1 MDRSCVPLIGPRG
14 GHIHQTRLYALTCL
28 ALTVLSGAILPDV
41 MGSNVAYPVHTSNS
55 SRFTLT
61 KKALNTLHFPSRKL
75 LFLASSQKGLGA
87 PYETPYICIY
97 ILFTPQNFFVA
108 EV

>member
-87 PYETPYICIY
+87 PYETPFY
-97 ILFTPQNFFVA
+97 ILFTP
-108 EV
+108 